1 MRIDMVSE
9 HASPLAVLGGVDA
22 GGQNVHVA
30 ALSCALAR
38 RGAKVVVHTRRDDAC
53 QPERVALA
61 PGVTVHHVDAGPP
74 CPLLKDDLLAH
85 MPAFADE
92 LVRAWHDD
100 PPAVVHA
107 HFWMSGH
114 ASLLAARH
122 TPVPLVQTFHALGV
136 VKRRYQG
143 DADTSPPERLAI
155 ERDIVR
161 RADEIV
167 ATCTDE
173 VFELVRLG
181 AAHDRLTVVPC
192 GVDLDLFTPDG
203 PREPRTPGRR
213 RIVCV
218 GRLVRRKG
226 IGNVIEALR
235 RLPDT
240 ELVVAGGP
248 PREEIGADL
257 EAARLL
263 GVAEACGVA
272 DRVDLRGQVGR
283 ADLPALLRSADVVAC
298 APWYEPFG
306 IVPLEA
312 MACGVP
318 VVASAV
324 GGLIDTVVDGI
335 TGVHVC
341 PRDPE
346 RLAEAS
352 RALLDDPDRRDAFGR
367 AGVRRARRLYA
378 WDRVAAATLEVYR
391 RQAARRGSGARALP
405 FQGSRHRHVRTLRES
420 LGALDAAADQ
430 LERWG
435 RGLAEALLAGR
446 RLLAV
451 GNGGS
456 AAQAQHLTAELVG
469 RFETERRA
477 LSALCLHAD
486 TSSLTAI
493 ANDYGA
499 EEAFARQ
506 VRAHGRQ
513 GDILIALS
521 TSGRSPNVVA
531 AVHAAA
537 DAGMVTWALTG
548 DAPNALAELCDDA
561 LCLHAS
567 SAATVQE
574 LQLIALHIVCGAVD
588 REVDRLDAT
597 RPVRRGHLPDRVARP
612 HVRV

>member
-38 RGAKVVVHTRRDDAC
+38 RGAQVVVHTRRDDAG

-74 CPLLKDDLLAH
+74 SPLPKDDLLAH

-122 TPVPLVQTFHALGV
+122 AAVPVVQTFHALGV

-143 DADTSPPERLAI
+143 DADTSPPERVAI

-248 PREEIGADL
+248 PRDEIGADA

-263 GVAEACGVA
+263 GVAETCGVA

-324 GGLIDTVVDGI
+324 GGMIDTVVDGI

-346 RLAEAS
+346 RLAEAAG
-352 RALLDDPDRRDAFGR
+352 ALLDDPERRVAFGR

-391 RQAARRGSGARALP
+391 RQAARRGRGARTLP
-405 FQGSRHRHVRTLRES
+405 FRGSGHGHVRTLRES
-420 LGALDAAADQ
+420 LGALEAAADQ
-430 LERWG
+430 LEHWG
-435 RGLAEALLAGR
+435 RGLAEALLAGG

-506 VRAHGRQ
+506 VRAHGRH

-537 DAGMVTWALTG
+537 DAGIVTWALTG

-561 LCLHAS
+561 LCLRAS

-588 REVDRLDAT
+588 REVDRRDGA
-597 RPVRRGHLPDRVARP
+597 RPARRGHLPDRVARP
-612 HVRV
+612 HVRL